1 MQNCLKVHIFSGIKG
16 KKCFEIFSRIELL
29 YLFWPKMIIDGIF
42 SSLSDFQRFKKKVIF
57 YDFLKNYEGNF
68 FEKRL
73 PEIDVERQ
81 FYTIKRNI

>member
-1 MQNCLKVHIFSGIKG
+1 
-16 KKCFEIFSRIELL
+16 
-29 YLFWPKMIIDGIF
+29 MIIDGIF